1 MTNKTMLSVERDKFE
16 SLYRADVERQGKN
29 FEPVIFRR
37 DDNEEYFI
45 GLVQAAWWGYQQ
57 NGQNSKHI
65 GGPVGA
71 THFER
76 SDKCPSTVGIQYYRN
91 DGGCRWSYWPEGLN
105 CWASLACKPSGDIQ
119 TITAAEHRSAPE
131 IPKHLNFVHVL
142 ILQEDEQHYV
152 EAVFCRDGKFRLGYD
167 EDALTDVERWMPLPK
182 REQPAP
188 VADHTQCEE
197 CKGWGY
203 HENHHEG
210 GGTECGECSG
220 SGKAPVEQ
228 FSADTVVCRRYQLEQ
243 HPGQNFYHYDL
254 EPVYGS
260 VPVTVSELITMV
272 ESAPV
277 AVVMPEPYGLAMF
290 KMLSG
295 FDSVTPEQFNL
306 VWTACRKEV
315 ARLNGVKP

>member
-1 MTNKTMLSVERDKFE
+1 MTNKPMLSVERE
-16 SLYRADVERQGKN
+16 LLERAVSAVIVARGPGSPTERDLRAILDRAVECLCRRYGKDNPHWPCPIHSQPSAQHQG
-29 FEPVIFRR
+29 EPVNFLTP
-37 DDNEEYFI
+37 DCPDCAC
-45 GLVQAAWWGYQQ
+45 VQD
-57 NGQNSKHI
+57 GQCLCIPSK
-65 GGPVGA
+65 P
-71 THFER
+71 
-76 SDKCPSTVGIQYYRN
+76 
-91 DGGCRWSYWPEGLN
+91 
-105 CWASLACKPSGDIQ
+105 
-119 TITAAEHRSAPE
+119 
-131 IPKHLNFVHVL
+131 
-142 ILQEDEQHYV
+142 
-152 EAVFCRDGKFRLGYD
+152 
-167 EDALTDVERWMPLPK
+167 
-182 REQPAP
+182 
-188 VADHTQCEE
+188 ADHPQCEE

-203 HENHHEG
+203 HENHYEG
-210 GGTECGECSG
+210 GGTECGECGG